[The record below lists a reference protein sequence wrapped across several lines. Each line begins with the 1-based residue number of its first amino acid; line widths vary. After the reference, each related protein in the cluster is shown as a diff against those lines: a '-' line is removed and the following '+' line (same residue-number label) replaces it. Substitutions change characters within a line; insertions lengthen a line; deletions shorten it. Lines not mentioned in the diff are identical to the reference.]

1 MKAGTIG
8 AEWDSEVL
16 VEYQASA
23 MREIVRA
30 VRSVAFSSVE
40 IVMQNSR
47 IVQIER
53 KVRNFTST
61 EADRFALFEILPTGL
76 PEAKSIIHQN

>member
-8 AEWDSEVL
+8 AEWDREVL
-16 VEYQASA
+16 DEYQASA

-30 VRSVAFSSVE
+30 VRSVAFGSVE
-40 IVMQNSR
+40 IVIQNSR

-53 KVRNFTST
+53 REKFRF
-61 EADRFALFEILPTGL
+61 DR
-76 PEAKSIIHQN
+76 S